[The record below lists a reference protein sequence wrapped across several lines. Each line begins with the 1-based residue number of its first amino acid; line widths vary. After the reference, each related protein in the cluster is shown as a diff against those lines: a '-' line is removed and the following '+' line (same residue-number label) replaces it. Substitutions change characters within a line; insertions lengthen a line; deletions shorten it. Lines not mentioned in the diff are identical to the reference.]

1 MIAISNGPT
10 VQYHYCGT
18 GCGVPGV
25 YCSFCGRGGD
35 TTPNTRRE
43 WIVINAPGPEAPP
56 LTAHS
61 ETMRQLRARLSR
73 EATREA
79 VKFLGSL
86 IRKQSLGARP
96 GLLFRNVRVGRA
108 VGVSEMWRVAI

>member
-1 MIAISNGPT
+1 VIAVSNINEPT
-10 VQYHYCGT
+10 VRYGYCGT

-43 WIVINAPGPEAPP
+43 WIVINPPGPEAPP

-73 EATREA
+73 EAA
-79 VKFLGSL
+79 KFWGSL

-108 VGVSEMWRVAI
+108 VGVSEMWRVTI